1 VQPRRV
7 TALAL
12 SLALLLAACGDG
24 GDEEGPVGQGEGDEE
39 VVDDA
44 DDVDDAEEGAAED
57 ETDEPEEP
65 NVDPAEVGANEL
77 GEIPV
82 LMYHQLTEGGGSEW
96 DMDPDEFRA
105 ELEYLF
111 DEGYVPVT
119 VRDLARGDIDVPA
132 GTTPVVLTFDD
143 STRSQAYLT
152 EDGEIHPDS
161 SIGILVDVAS
171 EYEDVE
177 PVASIYVISGSL
189 FGGGSDGE
197 EILETLHDMGME
209 IGNHS
214 HTHPSLASL
223 SDERVREELGRNV
236 EVVTDVV
243 DDAEV
248 ATLSLPLGQFP
259 QNESLAI
266 SGEWEGTSYEHEG
279 VLLVGYD
286 PSPSPFDAEFDP
298 AAIRR
303 IQTHP
308 DPDFEFGSTWWL
320 DVLAAND
327 GARRYVSDGNPD
339 TISFPEE
346 LADQLADEH
355 EDRANPY

>member
-1 VQPRRV
+1 VQPRRP
-7 TALAL
+7 LAL
-12 SLALLLAACGDG
+12 VATLALLLVACGD
-24 GDEEGPVGQGEGDEE
+24 
-39 VVDDA
+39 DDA
-44 DDVDDAEEGAAED
+44 PEPEPTEEPEAVEEDAEEEP
-57 ETDEPEEP
+57 EPDEPEEDEEP
-65 NVDPAEVGANEL
+65 AADPAEVGANEL

-111 DEGYVPVT
+111 DEGYVPIT
-119 VRDLARGDIDVPA
+119 VRELARGEIEVPA
-132 GTTPVVLTFDD
+132 GKSPVVLTFDD

-152 EDGEIHPDS
+152 DDGEIHPDT
-161 SIGILVDVAS
+161 SIGILMDVA
-171 EYEDVE
+171 EQYDDVE

-197 EILETLHDMGME
+197 EILEALHDAGME

-223 SDERVREELGRNV
+223 DDDGVREELGRNV
-236 EVVTDVV
+236 DVVSSIV

-248 ATLSLPLGQFP
+248 TTLSLPLGQFP
-259 QNESLAI
+259 QTEELAI
-266 SGEWEGTSYEHEG
+266 RGEWEGTSYEHEG

-286 PSPSPFDAEFDP
+286 PSPSPYDAEFDP

-320 DVLAAND
+320 EVLAAND
-327 GARRYVSDGNPD
+327 GARRYVSDGDPE

-346 LADQLADEH
+346 LADGLADEH
-355 EDRANPY
+355 QERANPY

>member
-1 VQPRRV
+1 VQPRRAA
-7 TALAL
+7 ALAL
-12 SLALLLAACGDG
+12 SLVLLLAACGDG
-24 GDEEGPVGQGEGDEE
+24 EDEQDPVEQSEGGEEI
-39 VVDDA
+39 VDDA
-44 DDVDDAEEGAAED
+44 DDEAGAPEAD
-57 ETDEPEEP
+57 ETEEP
-65 NVDPAEVGANEL
+65 QEPDVDPAEVGANEL

-143 STRSQAYLT
+143 STRSQAHLT
-152 EDGEIHPDS
+152 DDGEIHPDS

-189 FGGGSDGE
+189 FGGGSDGA
-197 EILETLHDMGME
+197 EILATLHDMGME

-214 HTHPSLASL
+214 HTHPSLSGL
-223 SDERVREELGRNV
+223 SDDEVREELGRNV
-236 EVVTDVV
+236 EVVTDIV

-248 ATLSLPLGQFP
+248 TTLSLPLGQFP
-259 QNESLAI
+259 QNESLAV
-266 SGEWEGTSYEHEG
+266 SGEWEGTTYENEG
-279 VLLVGYD
+279 ILLVGYD
-286 PSPSPFDAEFDP
+286 PSPSPFAAEFDP

-308 DPDFEFGSTWWL
+308 DPDFEFGSAWWL
-320 DVLAAND
+320 EVLAADD

-346 LADQLADEH
+346 MADQLADEH

>member
-1 VQPRRV
+1 VQPRRA

-12 SLALLLAACGDG
+12 SLVLLLAACGDG
-24 GDEEGPVGQGEGDEE
+24 EDEQDPVAQSDDQEVADGADEDVE
-39 VVDDA
+39 APEDDE
-44 DDVDDAEEGAAED
+44 AEEPQEPAA
-57 ETDEPEEP
+57 
-65 NVDPAEVGANEL
+65 DPAEVGANEL

-111 DEGYVPVT
+111 DEGYVPIT

-152 EDGEIHPDS
+152 GDGEIHPDS
-161 SIGILVDVAS
+161 SIGILIDVAS

-197 EILETLHDMGME
+197 QILEALHDVGME

-214 HTHPSLASL
+214 HTHPSLAGL
-223 SDERVREELGRNV
+223 SDERVREELGTNV

-248 ATLSLPLGQFP
+248 TTLSLPLGQFP

-308 DPDFEFGSTWWL
+308 DPDFEFGSAWWL
-320 DVLAAND
+320 EVLAAND